1 MGYIVPTIVD
11 IIIHKTEDSVNMRY
25 NYKHPFDEPLF
36 SKHNIKHFKGSHF
49 KPNTHE
55 DNMWKYN
62 IPWRVKT
69 PPGYSCI
76 FTTPFN
82 RPELPFQPLTGVV
95 DTDSMFQINT
105 PFILNLEEGEHL
117 IEAGTPVVQI
127 IPFKREP
134 WNHNIKEFTKND
146 LDLEVNLIT
155 SFFNNF
161 YKRNHHKKKTFL

>member
-1 MGYIVPTIVD
+1 
-11 IIIHKTEDSVNMRY
+11 
-25 NYKHPFDEPLF
+25 
-36 SKHNIKHFKGSHF
+36 
-49 KPNTHE
+49 
-55 DNMWKYN
+55 
-62 IPWRVKT
+62 
-69 PPGYSCI
+69 
-76 FTTPFN
+76 
-82 RPELPFQPLTGVV
+82 
-95 DTDSMFQINT
+95 MFQINT